1 MATTTAASAP
11 TIYDQL
17 GVTPVINARGNY
29 TTLGGS
35 SFSPAIRRA
44 MEEANRYFVD
54 MQTLQ
59 DRAGQAIADLL
70 GAEAALVTPGAAAAL
85 ALGTAA
91 CITGLDGTKMERLPD
106 TAGMK
111 RDVLI
116 QRGHRYHYDHCVTIV
131 GARLVEVGDDAGTGP
146 EQLAA
151 ALGPDTAAI
160 LFPAHLDGEAGTVPL
175 AEVIRLA
182 RERGVPT
189 LVDAAGQVFPL
200 ERMQGYAA
208 QGCDLVCF
216 GSKYFGGPNS
226 AGILCGTGHG
236 RELVAAAALQSFIGY
251 ETSGHRTFGRP
262 LKLDRQEIVAV
273 VVALREWLTMDH
285 EARLRRDADK
295 ASAIARH
302 LEGIPHVTAGMQAES
317 GPARWVDRAA
327 RLRVDVDPRGGRT
340 AAQVAEALAQGNPSI
355 LLHVEGDALVLAVA
369 TLWDGD
375 EQIVG
380 RRLREELT
388 R

>member
-11 TIYDQL
+11 TIYDEL

-35 SFSPAIRRA
+35 SFSPAVRRA
-44 MEEANRYFVD
+44 MEEADRYFVD
-54 MQTLQ
+54 MQALQ
-59 DRAGQAIADLL
+59 DRAGQTIAELL

-111 RDVLI
+111 RDVVI

-131 GARLVEVGDDAGTGP
+131 GARLVEVGDDAGTAL

-182 RERGVPT
+182 RERAVPT

-200 ERMQGYAA
+200 ERMKGYAA

-226 AGILCGTGHG
+226 AGILCGR
-236 RELVAAAALQSFIGY
+236 RELVAAAATQSFVGY

-285 EARLRRDADK
+285 EARLRRDADM

-302 LEGIPHVTAGMQAES
+302 LEGIPHVTAGMQTES
-317 GPARWVDRAA
+317 GPAQWVDRAA
-327 RLRVDVDPRGGRT
+327 RLRVEVDQRGGRT
-340 AAQVAEALAQGNPSI
+340 AAQVAEALARGNPSI

-375 EQIVG
+375 EEVVG

>member
-1 MATTTAASAP
+1 MATTSATSAA
-11 TIYDQL
+11 TIYDEL
-17 GVTPVINARGNY
+17 GVAPVINARGNY

-35 SFSPAIRRA
+35 SLAPAVRRA

-54 MQTLQ
+54 MQALQ

-91 CITGLDGTKMERLPD
+91 CLTGLDGAKMERLPH

-151 ALGPDTAAI
+151 ALGPGTAAI

-175 AEVIRLA
+175 AEVVRLA

-189 LVDAAGQVFPL
+189 LVDAGQVFPL
-200 ERMQGYAA
+200 ERMKGYAA
-208 QGCDLVCF
+208 LGCDLVCF
-216 GSKYFGGPNS
+216 GAKYFGGPNS
-226 AGILCGTGHG
+226 AGILCGR
-236 RELVAAAALQSFIGY
+236 RELVAAAAMQSFIGY

-273 VVALREWLTMDH
+273 VVALREWLAMDH
-285 EARLRRDADK
+285 EARLRRDADR

-302 LEGIPHVTAGMQAES
+302 LAGLPHVTAGTETES
-317 GPARWVDRAA
+317 GPAGWVDRAV
-327 RLRVDVDPRGGRT
+327 RLRVDVDPRGGRS
-340 AAQVAEALAQGNPSI
+340 AARVAEALARGNPSI

-375 EQIVG
+375 EEVVG
-380 RRLREELT
+380 RRLREELAA
-388 R
+388 

>member
-11 TIYDQL
+11 TIYDEL

-35 SFSPAIRRA
+35 SFSPAVRRA

-54 MQTLQ
+54 MQALQ
-59 DRAGQAIADLL
+59 DRVGQTIAELL

-91 CITGLDGTKMERLPD
+91 CVTGLDGTKMERLPD

-111 RDVLI
+111 RDVVI

-131 GARLVEVGDDAGTGP
+131 GARLVEVGDDAGTGQ

-182 RERGVPT
+182 RERAVPT

-226 AGILCGTGHG
+226 AGILCGR

-285 EARLRRDADK
+285 EVRLRRDADK

-302 LEGIPHVTAGMQAES
+302 LEGIPHVTAGLQTES
-317 GPARWVDRAA
+317 APAQWVDRAA

-340 AAQVAEALAQGNPSI
+340 AAQVAEALARGNPSI
-355 LLHVEGDALVLAVA
+355 QLHVEGDALVLAVA

-375 EQIVG
+375 EEVVG